1 MLMLLMAN
9 NFTNKKIL
17 SSYLFLF
24 KKNFVLFTGG
34 WFSGQDDLHT
44 VEGFVVDRHKKKI
57 AFMYGKW
64 TEFLCSVDI
73 ESLEEYLS
81 IKADKIDPSASNLPK
96 HAPLTLGIIPN
107 SKVLW
112 QVDPRPENS
121 HLFYNFSQ
129 FTMGLNEMSPNYLG
143 KDRILPPTDCRQRPD
158 IRALENGDLEVRI
171 SLV

>member
-1 MLMLLMAN
+1 
-9 NFTNKKIL
+9 
-17 SSYLFLF
+17 
-24 KKNFVLFTGG
+24 
-34 WFSGQDDLHT
+34 
-44 VEGFVVDRHKKKI
+44 VVDRHKKKI